1 MSIEYDGVLA
11 NSTGDLRYSGT
22 LRYYFE
28 HSSRRCCQ
36 IFNNFR
42 IFLDSLSFIF
52 PNGDN
57 KVEKRNQRGEGL
69 MARGKRSSGIELDLG
84 TIIVILLLLFLLY
97 LFAKSQGWI
106 H

>member
-1 MSIEYDGVLA
+1 
-11 NSTGDLRYSGT
+11 
-22 LRYYFE
+22 
-28 HSSRRCCQ
+28 
-36 IFNNFR
+36 
-42 IFLDSLSFIF
+42 
-52 PNGDN
+52 
-57 KVEKRNQRGEGL
+57 